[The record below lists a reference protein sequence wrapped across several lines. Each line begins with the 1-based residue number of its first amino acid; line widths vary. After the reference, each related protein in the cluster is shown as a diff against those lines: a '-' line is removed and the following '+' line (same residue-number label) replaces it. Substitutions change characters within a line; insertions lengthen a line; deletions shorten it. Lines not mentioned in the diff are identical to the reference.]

1 MSTPARKPLHTR
13 RITYEGFLRED
24 GLFEMEAELVDTK
37 GEVLHLVERGAVE
50 PGEPVHHMRARVT
63 FDDEMKVVDAQAWMD
78 SSPFPDCVAAT
89 GPMQRLVGASIG
101 RGWRRTLDEAMGGVA
116 GCTHL
121 RELLTGLATAAIQT
135 VFGHAE
141 AQRRQAGTPLPS
153 PQDPPPYYMG
163 KCMWWD
169 FDGPVVKRV
178 MPAFY
183 RWRPG
188 PDKGN

>member
-37 GEVLHLVERGAVE
+37 GEVLHLIERGPVE
-50 PGEPVHHMRARVT
+50 PGEPVHHMRARVA
-63 FDDEMKVVDAQAWMD
+63 FDDAMKVVDAEAWMD
-78 SSPFPDCVAAT
+78 SSPFPDCAAAT
-89 GPMQRLVGASIG
+89 APMRRLVGASIG
-101 RGWRRTLDEAMGGVA
+101 RGWRKSLDEAMGGVA

-135 VFGHAE
+135 AFGHAE
-141 AQRRQAGTPLPS
+141 ERRRQAGAPLPS
-153 PQDPPPYYMG
+153 PQEPPPYYMG
-163 KCMWWD
+163 KCKSWD
-169 FDGPVVKRV
+169 FDGPVMKRV

-188 PDKGN
+188 DGNGD